1 MTRGNKD
8 ERISSL
14 SDFQR
19 VTAEYAF
26 RRLYGDSDSTRRF
39 LVADETGLGKTHV
52 AREVIAQT
60 IEHLQHADHVNR
72 IDIVYVCSNA
82 DIAAQN
88 IRKLNITGSES
99 QSFATRLSLLIT
111 MPEMLKPTA
120 RRGSKPTTF
129 VAFTPGTSFHLGQ
142 QMGRKEERA
151 VLYTLLR
158 DHLGLRGPRATAALR
173 IFQGG
178 VSTWQKFRDW
188 DVAAVDRQPLEPEI
202 RQRFLREFDQSREG
216 AALVSLIDEVE
227 GRRSLSDGQ
236 QHAARTLVGELRRM
250 LSQSALQALEPDLVI
265 LDEFQRFR
273 DLLDVKTGGD
283 AAELADDLFN
293 HSDAHVLLLSAT
305 PYKPFTY
312 AEETGPDGG
321 HYADFLKTLEFLAA
335 SDSAVESVR
344 ADLDELRQA
353 ALAGE
358 PTAVVRDRVQSRL
371 RKWIARTER
380 PSGND
385 RSITVHGKTD
395 QLRILAEDF
404 NGFVALRNVA
414 DAVGAPLTV
423 EYWKSS
429 PYFLNFL
436 RGYRVGEN
444 LREDMKDSHRR
455 AELMPLFHGAQR
467 ISRVDV
473 EQFQPLEWGNARMR
487 SLAAET
493 LDQGWWR
500 LLWMPPSLPY
510 HALAGPYASIDPTTT
525 TKSLI
530 FSSWVAAPSAIA
542 SLLSYEVERQI
553 FTQAGHTANTAAD
566 RASISS
572 RLDYRTPNGRPSS
585 MSALALFWPQPKL
598 ASETD
603 PLDAAREH
611 RDEPELP
618 SVNRLIEWAQER
630 VENLVGP
637 NGDTRSTTSAPWYW
651 FAAVHCDRN
660 SALELELAKAPR
672 SAIVEAL
679 AGASEG
685 HEADDGH
692 RALDA
697 HVGQM
702 LSALGNRA
710 PDTER
715 PADLQE
721 TIALLALGAPGNI
734 AWRAL
739 NRLRR
744 GNDQV
749 TELGGWRAAAILA
762 SGLRS
767 LFIRPEAVLLLDGIY
782 GGPGRD
788 AEGAGAYWRK
798 VARYCIEGGLQA
810 VLDEYIHHLAGDSG
824 SNTTTDEELISLAL
838 TARRAITLRESVYR
852 ATDIDHF
859 DDQGIAFPSRYAL
872 RFGSTQRSHEEAR
885 LPEVRAAFNS
895 PFWPF
900 VLATTSIGQE
910 GVDFH
915 WWCHSIVHW
924 NLPGNPVDF
933 EQREGRVDRYKGHA
947 IRKNVAAAHRKAAL
961 VPAAADPWAAVF
973 EAAAAEDDGAMRGLS
988 PFWIY
993 PGNARIQRRIMTLPL
1008 SRDQDRWD
1016 QLQDSLALYRLAF
1029 GQPRQ
1034 EDMLA
1039 ALQRRGI
1046 ASRPEEIDDLRIDL
1060 RPPQAVG
1067 VRDTKNKLSGITL
1080 PE

>member
-1 MTRGNKD
+1 MTRENKD
-8 ERISSL
+8 GRNSPL
-14 SDFQR
+14 SDFQLA
-19 VTAEYAF
+19 TAAYAF

-52 AREVIAQT
+52 AREVIART
-60 IEHLQHADHVNR
+60 IEHLQGADHVNR

-88 IRKLNITGSES
+88 IRKLNITGSEGS
-99 QSFATRLSLLIT
+99 SFATRLSLLIT

-120 RRGSKPTTF
+120 HEGSKPTTF
-129 VAFTPGTSFHLGQ
+129 VAFTPGTSFQLGQ

-151 VLYTLLR
+151 VLYALLR
-158 DHLGLRGPRATAALR
+158 DHLGLRGARATAALR

-188 DVAAVDRQPLEPEI
+188 DVAGVDGQPLEPDI
-202 RQRFLREFDQSREG
+202 RHTFLKEFDQSRERMP
-216 AALVSLIDEVE
+216 LVSLIDEVA
-227 GRRSLSDGQ
+227 GRRTLSNEQ
-236 QHAARTLVGELRRM
+236 QHAARAIVGELRRM
-250 LSQSALQALEPDLVI
+250 LSRSALQALEPDLVI

-273 DLLDVKTGGD
+273 DLLDIKTGGD

-293 HSDAHVLLLSAT
+293 HPDAHVLLLSAT

-321 HYADFLKTLEFLAA
+321 HYADFLKTLDFLAA
-335 SDSAVESVR
+335 SDSAVDSVR
-344 ADLDELRQA
+344 TDLEELRQA
-353 ALAGE
+353 ALSGE
-358 PTAVVRDRVQSRL
+358 PTVDVRDRVQSQL
-371 RKWIARTER
+371 RQWIARTER

-385 RSITVHGKTD
+385 RAITVHGNMD
-395 QLRILAEDF
+395 QLRMRPEDF

-414 DAVGAPLTV
+414 NAVRAPLTV

-436 RGYRVGEN
+436 RGYRVGEH
-444 LREDMKDSHRR
+444 LREDMKDPDRR
-455 AELMPLFHGAQR
+455 TELAPLFRGAQR
-467 ISRVDV
+467 ISKLDV

-487 SLAAET
+487 ALAAEA

-510 HALAGPYASIDPTTT
+510 HALAGPYESIDPTTI

-553 FTQAGHTANTAAD
+553 FTQAGHNVNTAAD

-572 RLDYRTPNGRPSS
+572 RLDYRITNGRPSS
-585 MSALALFWPQPKL
+585 MSALALFWPQPTL
-598 ASETD
+598 ASQID

-611 RDEPELP
+611 RDDPEPP
-618 SVNRLIEWAQER
+618 SVDRLFEWAQER

-637 NGDTRSTTSAPWYW
+637 NGDTRSTISAPWYW
-651 FAAVHCDRN
+651 FASMHGERN
-660 SALELELAKAPR
+660 SALASELASAPR
-672 SAIVEAL
+672 STVVDAL
-679 AGASEG
+679 AGISEDQ
-685 HEADDGH
+685 EADDGH

-702 LSALGNRA
+702 LSALDDWA
-710 PDTER
+710 PDGER

-739 NRLRR
+739 SRLRR
-744 GNDQV
+744 ADEQV
-749 TELGGWRAAAILA
+749 TGLGRWRAAAILA

-767 LFIRPEAVLLLDGIY
+767 LFVRPEAVLLLDSIY
-782 GGPGRD
+782 GGSRRD
-788 AEGAGAYWRK
+788 TEGTGAYWRK

-824 SNTTTDEELISLAL
+824 SNTTTDEGLVSLAL

-947 IRKNVAAAHRKAAL
+947 IRKNVAAAHRSAAL
-961 VPAAADPWAAVF
+961 VPAVTDPWAAVF
-973 EAAAAEDDGAMRGLS
+973 EAAAAEDGRAVGDLS

-993 PGNARIQRRIMTLPL
+993 PGHARIQRRIMTLPL
-1008 SRDQDRWD
+1008 SRDQERWN

-1039 ALQRRGI
+1039 ALRRRGI

-1060 RPPQAVG
+1060 RPPVAAS
-1067 VRDTKNKLSGITL
+1067 VRDIGM
-1080 PE
+1080 

>member
-1 MTRGNKD
+1 MTQEKKAGAGP
-8 ERISSL
+8 SL

-19 VTAEYAF
+19 TTAEYAF

-99 QSFATRLSLLIT
+99 PSFATRLSLLIT
-111 MPEMLKPTA
+111 MPEMLRA
-120 RRGSKPTTF
+120 AVDGGSKPTTF
-129 VAFTPGTSFHLGQ
+129 VAFTPGTSFQLGH

-151 VLYTLLR
+151 VLYVLLS
-158 DHLGLRGPRATAALR
+158 DHLGLRGARATAALR

-188 DVAAVDRQPLEPEI
+188 NVGAVDADNLEPEI
-202 RQRFLREFDQSREG
+202 RQTFLKEFDQSQER
-216 AALVSLIDEVE
+216 ASLVSLIDEVA
-227 GRRSLSDGQ
+227 GRSALRDSQ
-236 QHAARTLVGELRRM
+236 QHAARIIVGELRRM
-250 LSQSALQALEPDLVI
+250 LSRSALQALEPDLVI

-293 HSDAHVLLLSAT
+293 HPDAHVLLLSAT

-312 AEETGPDGG
+312 AEEAGPDGG
-321 HYADFLKTLEFLAA
+321 HYADFLKTLDFLAA
-335 SDSAVESVR
+335 SDAAVDSVR

-358 PTAVVRDRVQSRL
+358 PTVDVRDRVQSQL

-380 PSGND
+380 PSGTN
-385 RSITVHGKTD
+385 RAITVHGNTD
-395 QLRILAEDF
+395 QLRVRAEDF

-414 DAVGAPLTV
+414 DAVRAPLTV

-436 RGYRVGEN
+436 RGYRVGEH
-444 LREDMKDSHRR
+444 LREDMKDPDRR
-455 AELMPLFHGAQR
+455 AELMPLFRGAQR
-467 ISRVDV
+467 IDKYRV
-473 EQFQPLEWGNARMR
+473 ENFQEIEWGNARMR
-487 SLAAET
+487 ALAAET
-493 LDQGWWR
+493 LDQGWWK

-510 HALAGPYASIDPTTT
+510 HALAGPYASIDPTTI

-553 FTQAGHTANTAAD
+553 FTQAGHTVNTAAD
-566 RASISS
+566 RRSISS
-572 RLDYRTPNGRPSS
+572 RLDYRMTNNRPSS
-585 MSALALFWPQPKL
+585 MSALALFWPQPTL
-598 ASETD
+598 ASRTD
-603 PLDAAREH
+603 PLDAAREQ
-611 RDEPELP
+611 RDDPDLP
-618 SVNRLIEWAQER
+618 GVDRLIEWAKER
-630 VENLVGP
+630 VGNLVGP
-637 NGDTRSTTSAPWYW
+637 NGENRSPTSAPWYW
-651 FAAVHCDRN
+651 FASVRGERN
-660 SALELELAKAPR
+660 SALASALPAPPR
-672 SAIVEAL
+672 STVVDAL
-679 AGASEG
+679 AGVSEDHDAG
-685 HEADDGH
+685 DGH
-692 RALDA
+692 HGALDA

-702 LSALGNRA
+702 LSALGDWA

-715 PADLQE
+715 PADLHE
-721 TIALLALGAPGNI
+721 TISVLGLGAPGNI

-744 GNDQV
+744 ADDQA
-749 TELGGWRAAAILA
+749 TEIGRWRAAAILA

-767 LFIRPEAVLLLDGIY
+767 LFVRPEAVLLLDDIY
-782 GGPGRD
+782 GGSGGD
-788 AEGAGAYWRK
+788 AEDIGAYWRK
-798 VARYCIEGGLQA
+798 VARYCIDGGLQA

-824 SNTTTDEELISLAL
+824 SNPTTDEGLVSLAL

-859 DDQGIAFPSRYAL
+859 DDRGIAFPSRYAL

-947 IRKNVAAAHRKAAL
+947 IRKNVAAAHRSEAL
-961 VPAAADPWAAVF
+961 ATGITDPWGAVFDAAVRK
-973 EAAAAEDDGAMRGLS
+973 DDTNSDGLS

-993 PGNARIQRRIMTLPL
+993 PGDARIQRRIMTLPL

-1016 QLQDSLALYRLAF
+1016 QLQESLALYRLAF

-1046 ASRPEEIDDLRIDL
+1046 ASQPDQVADLRIDL
-1060 RPPQAVG
+1060 RPPAPTG
-1067 VRDTKNKLSGITL
+1067 A
-1080 PE
+1080 

>member
-1 MTRGNKD
+1 MTQTNN
-8 ERISSL
+8 EREGPSL
-14 SDFQR
+14 SEFQR
-19 VTAEYAF
+19 ATAEYAF
-26 RRLYGDSDSTRRF
+26 KRLYGDSDSTRRF

-99 QSFATRLSLLIT
+99 PSFATRLSLLIT
-111 MPEMLKPTA
+111 MPEMLKA
-120 RRGSKPTTF
+120 AVDGGSKPTTF
-129 VAFTPGTSFHLGQ
+129 VAFTPGTSFQLGH

-151 VLYTLLR
+151 VLYVLLR
-158 DHLGLRGPRATAALR
+158 DHLGLRGARATAALR

-188 DVAAVDRQPLEPEI
+188 NVGAVDADNLEPEI
-202 RQRFLREFDQSREG
+202 RQTFLKEFDQSQER
-216 AALVSLIDEVE
+216 ASLVSLIDEVA
-227 GRRSLSDGQ
+227 GRSALSDSQ
-236 QHAARTLVGELRRM
+236 HHAARIIVGELRRM
-250 LSQSALQALEPDLVI
+250 LSRSALQALEPDLVI

-293 HSDAHVLLLSAT
+293 HPDAHVLLLSAT

-312 AEETGPDGG
+312 AEEAGPEGG
-321 HYADFLKTLEFLAA
+321 HYADFLKTLDFLAA
-335 SDSAVESVR
+335 SDAAVDSVR
-344 ADLDELRQA
+344 TDLDELRQA

-358 PTAVVRDRVQSRL
+358 PTVDVRDRVQSQL

-380 PSGND
+380 PSGTN
-385 RSITVHGKTD
+385 RAITVHGNTD
-395 QLRILAEDF
+395 QLRVRAEDF
-404 NGFVALRNVA
+404 NGFVALRKVA
-414 DAVGAPLTV
+414 DAVRAPLTV

-436 RGYRVGEN
+436 RGYRVGEH
-444 LREDMKDSHRR
+444 LREDMKDPDRR
-455 AELMPLFHGAQR
+455 TELMPLLRGAQG
-467 ISRVDV
+467 IDKSRV
-473 EQFQPLEWGNARMR
+473 ENFQEIEWGNARMR
-487 SLAAET
+487 ALAAET
-493 LDQGWWR
+493 LDQGWWK

-510 HALAGPYASIDPTTT
+510 HALAGPYASIDPTTI

-553 FTQAGHTANTAAD
+553 FTQAGHTVNTAAD

-572 RLDYRTPNGRPSS
+572 RLDYRMTNNRPSS
-585 MSALALFWPQPKL
+585 MSALALFWPQPTL
-598 ASETD
+598 ASRTD
-603 PLDAAREH
+603 PLDAASEQ
-611 RDEPELP
+611 RDDPDLP
-618 SVNRLIEWAQER
+618 GVDRLIEWAKER
-630 VENLVGP
+630 VGNLVGP
-637 NGDTRSTTSAPWYW
+637 NGENRSTTSAPWYW
-651 FAAVHCDRN
+651 FASVRGERN
-660 SALELELAKAPR
+660 SALASALPAAPR
-672 SAIVEAL
+672 STVVDAL
-679 AGASEG
+679 AGVSEDHDAG
-685 HEADDGH
+685 DGH
-692 RALDA
+692 HGALDA

-702 LSALGNRA
+702 LSALGDWA
-710 PDTER
+710 PDAER
-715 PADLQE
+715 PADLHE
-721 TIALLALGAPGNI
+721 TIALLGLGAPGNI
-734 AWRAL
+734 AWRGL

-744 GNDQV
+744 ADDQA
-749 TELGGWRAAAILA
+749 TELGRWRAAAVLA

-767 LFIRPEAVLLLDGIY
+767 LFVRPEAVLLLDGIY
-782 GGPGRD
+782 GGSSGD
-788 AEGAGAYWRK
+788 AEDIGAYWRK
-798 VARYCIEGGLQA
+798 VARYCIDGGLQA

-824 SNTTTDEELISLAL
+824 SNPTTDEGLVSLAL

-859 DDQGIAFPSRYAL
+859 DDRGIAFPSRYAL

-947 IRKNVAAAHRKAAL
+947 IRKNVAAAYRSEAL
-961 VPAAADPWAAVF
+961 ATGITDPWGAVFDAAAADDAHDA
-973 EAAAAEDDGAMRGLS
+973 DGLS

-993 PGNARIQRRIMTLPL
+993 PGDARIQRRIMTLPL

-1016 QLQDSLALYRLAF
+1016 QLQESLALYRLAF

-1046 ASRPEEIDDLRIDL
+1046 ASQPGQIADLRIDL
-1060 RPPQAVG
+1060 RPP
-1067 VRDTKNKLSGITL
+1067 TL
-1080 PE
+1080 LAS

>member
-1 MTRGNKD
+1 M
-8 ERISSL
+8 
-14 SDFQR
+14 
-19 VTAEYAF
+19 
-26 RRLYGDSDSTRRF
+26 LY
-39 LVADETGLGKTHV
+39 V
-52 AREVIAQT
+52 
-60 IEHLQHADHVNR
+60 
-72 IDIVYVCSNA
+72 
-82 DIAAQN
+82 
-88 IRKLNITGSES
+88 
-99 QSFATRLSLLIT
+99 
-111 MPEMLKPTA
+111 
-120 RRGSKPTTF
+120 
-129 VAFTPGTSFHLGQ
+129 
-142 QMGRKEERA
+142 
-151 VLYTLLR
+151 LLR
-158 DHLGLRGPRATAALR
+158 DHLGLRGARATAALR

-178 VSTWQKFRDW
+178 VTTWQKFRDW
-188 DVAAVDRQPLEPEI
+188 NVGAVDADNLEPEI
-202 RQRFLREFDQSREG
+202 RQTFLNEFDQSQEHTSL
-216 AALVSLIDEVE
+216 ASLIDEVA
-227 GRRSLSDGQ
+227 GRSALSDSQ
-236 QHAARTLVGELRRM
+236 KHAARIVVGELRRM
-250 LSQSALQALEPDLVI
+250 LSRSALQALEPDLVI

-293 HSDAHVLLLSAT
+293 HPDAHVLLLSAT

-312 AEETGPDGG
+312 AEETGPEGG
-321 HYADFLKTLEFLAA
+321 HYADFLRTLDFLAA
-335 SDSAVESVR
+335 SNAAVASVR

-358 PTAVVRDRVQSRL
+358 PTVGVRDRVQSQL

-380 PSGND
+380 PSGDD
-385 RSITVHGKTD
+385 RAVTVHGNMD
-395 QLRILAEDF
+395 QLRVKAEDF
-404 NGFVALRNVA
+404 NGFVALRDVA
-414 DAVGAPLTV
+414 DAVRAPLTV

-429 PYFLNFL
+429 PYFFNFL

-444 LREDMKDSHRR
+444 LRDHMKDPGRR
-455 AELMPLFHGAQR
+455 AELLPRFRGAQR
-467 ISRVDV
+467 ISRTDV

-487 SLAAET
+487 ALAAET

-500 LLWMPPSLPY
+500 LLWMPPSLRY
-510 HALAGPYASIDPTTT
+510 HALAGPYTSIDPTTI

-542 SLLSYEVERQI
+542 ALLSYEVERQI
-553 FTQAGHTANTAAD
+553 FTQAGHTVNTAAD

-572 RLDYRTPNGRPSS
+572 RLDYRMTNGRPSS
-585 MSALALFWPQPKL
+585 MSALALFWPQPTL
-598 ASETD
+598 AAQTD
-603 PLDAAREH
+603 PLDAALEH
-611 RDEPELP
+611 RDDPQLP
-618 SVNRLIEWAQER
+618 SVERLIEWAQDR
-630 VENLVGP
+630 VANLVGP

-651 FAAVHCDRN
+651 FASVRGERN
-660 SALELELAKAPR
+660 TALASELAAAPR
-672 SAIVEAL
+672 SAVVDAL
-679 AGASEG
+679 AGISEDHDAG
-685 HEADDGH
+685 DGH
-692 RALDA
+692 GALDA
-697 HVGQM
+697 HVVQI
-702 LSALGNRA
+702 LSALGDWA

-715 PADLQE
+715 PADLGE
-721 TIALLALGAPGNI
+721 TIALLGLGAPGNI

-744 GNDQV
+744 ADDQA
-749 TELGGWRAAAILA
+749 TELGRWRAAAILA

-767 LFIRPEAVLLLDGIY
+767 LFVRPEAVLLLDGIY
-782 GGPGRD
+782 GGSRR
-788 AEGAGAYWRK
+788 AREGTGAYWRK
-798 VARYCIEGGLQA
+798 VARYCIDGGLQA

-824 SNTTTDEELISLAL
+824 CNTTTDEGLISLAL
-838 TARRAITLRESVYR
+838 TARRAIALRESVYR

-947 IRKNVAAAHRKAAL
+947 IRKNVASAHRSAAL
-961 VPAAADPWAAVF
+961 APGVTDPWGAAFDAAAQ
-973 EAAAAEDDGAMRGLS
+973 EDDPGSDGLS

-993 PGNARIQRRIMTLPL
+993 PGDARIQRRIMTLPL

-1016 QLQDSLALYRLAF
+1016 RLQESLALYRLAF

-1039 ALQRRGI
+1039 ALHRRGI
-1046 ASRPEEIDDLRIDL
+1046 TSQPDQIADLRIDL
-1060 RPPQAVG
+1060 RPPALNG
-1067 VRDTKNKLSGITL
+1067 AW
-1080 PE
+1080 P

>member
-1 MTRGNKD
+1 MTLGNKGG
-8 ERISSL
+8 RSSLL

-19 VTAEYAF
+19 ATAEYAF

-60 IEHLQHADHVNR
+60 IEHLQEADHVSR

-88 IRKLNITGSES
+88 IRKLNITGSERPS
-99 QSFATRLSLLIT
+99 YATRLSLLIT
-111 MPEMLKPTA
+111 VPEMLRPTA
-120 RRGSKPTTF
+120 HGGSKPTTF
-129 VAFTPGTSFHLGQ
+129 VAFTPGTSFQLGR

-151 VLYTLLR
+151 VLYALLR
-158 DHLGLRGPRATAALR
+158 DHLGLRAARATAALR

-188 DVAAVDRQPLEPEI
+188 DVAYVDGQPLEPEI
-202 RQRFLREFDQSREG
+202 RQAFLKEFDQSKERTS
-216 AALVSLIDEVE
+216 LVSLIDDVA
-227 GRRSLSDGQ
+227 GSRALNGIQ
-236 QHAARTLVGELRRM
+236 QDAARTIVGELRRM
-250 LSQSALQALEPDLVI
+250 LSRSALQALEPDLVI

-273 DLLDVKTGGD
+273 DLLDVKTGAG
-283 AAELADDLFN
+283 AAELADDLF
-293 HSDAHVLLLSAT
+293 SYPDAHVLLLSAT

-312 AEETGPDGG
+312 AEEAGPDDG
-321 HYADFLKTLEFLAA
+321 HYADFLKTLNFLAA
-335 SDSAVESVR
+335 SDSAVDSLR
-344 ADLDELRQA
+344 TDLDELRQA
-353 ALAGE
+353 ALSGE
-358 PTAVVRDRVQSRL
+358 PTVDVRDRVQSQL

-385 RSITVHGKTD
+385 YTITVHLNTD
-395 QLRILAEDF
+395 QLRIRAEDF
-404 NGFVALRNVA
+404 NGFVSLRNVA
-414 DAVGAPLTV
+414 DAVRAPLTV

-444 LREDMKDSHRR
+444 LREDMKDPDRR
-455 AELMPLFHGAQR
+455 TELMPLFRGAQR
-467 ISRVDV
+467 ISRFDV

-487 SLAAET
+487 ALAAET

-510 HALAGPYASIDPTTT
+510 HALAGPYASIDPTTI

-553 FTQAGHTANTAAD
+553 FTQARHTVNTAAD

-572 RLDYRTPNGRPSS
+572 RLDYRITNGRPSS
-585 MSALALFWPQPKL
+585 MSALALFWPQPTL
-598 ASETD
+598 ASQAD
-603 PLDAAREH
+603 PMDAAREH
-611 RDEPELP
+611 REDPELP

-637 NGDTRSTTSAPWYW
+637 NGETRSTTSAPWYW
-651 FAAVHCDRN
+651 FASVQGERN
-660 SALELELAKAPR
+660 GVLASELAGAPR
-672 SAIVEAL
+672 STLVDAL
-679 AGASEG
+679 AGISEDTDA
-685 HEADDGH
+685 EDGS
-692 RALDA
+692 RALNA

-702 LSALGNRA
+702 LSALDDWA
-710 PDTER
+710 PDAER

-744 GNDQV
+744 ADDQA
-749 TELGGWRAAAILA
+749 TDIGRWRAAAMLA

-767 LFIRPEAVLLLDGIY
+767 LFVRPEAVLLLDGIY
-782 GGPGRD
+782 GGSRR
-788 AEGAGAYWRK
+788 AREGTGAYWRK
-798 VARYCIEGGLQA
+798 VEQYCIDGGLQA

-824 SNTTTDEELISLAL
+824 SNTTTDEGLISLAL
-838 TARRAITLRESVYR
+838 TARRAIALRESVYR

-872 RFGSTQRSHEEAR
+872 RYGSTQHSNDEAR

-900 VLATTSIGQE
+900 VLATTSVGQE

-915 WWCHSIVHW
+915 WWCHSILHW

-947 IRKNVAAAHRKAAL
+947 IRKNVAAAHRSAAL
-961 VPAAADPWAAVF
+961 IPAITDPWVAIF
-973 EAAAAEDDGAMRGLS
+973 ETAAAEDDRVVGGLS

-1008 SRDQDRWD
+1008 SRDQERWD

-1034 EDMLA
+1034 EDLLA

-1046 ASRPEEIDDLRIDL
+1046 ASRPEEIENLRLDL
-1060 RPPQAVG
+1060 RPPLAAS
-1067 VRDTKNKLSGITL
+1067 VRDTMM
-1080 PE
+1080 